1 VGVEMSSVTW
11 VLVGVVVALA
21 VYAAAERTP

>member
-1 VGVEMSSVTW
+1 MSSVTW